1 MQRDQLKVEH
11 ALETKGFQRDER
23 HHHYFL
29 YRTQEGKLTDIRT
42 RTSHSGK
49 EIDARL
55 LSRMAQQCQLSRKDF
70 LALVDCT
77 MSQADYESA
86 IVDLLN

>member
-1 MQRDQLKVEH
+1 MQRDKRNVES
-11 ALETKGFQRDER
+11 ALEAKGFQRDER

-29 YRTQEGKLTDIRT
+29 YRTQQGLLTDIRT

-49 EIDARL
+49 DIDSYL
-55 LSRMAQQCQLSRKDF
+55 LNKMAAQCHLGREDF

-77 MSQADYESA
+77 LSQADYETTLS
-86 IVDLLN
+86 DRLD

>member
-1 MQRDQLKVEH
+1 MQRDQRKVES
-11 ALETKGFQRDER
+11 ALETKGFTRDER

-29 YRTQEGKLTDIRT
+29 YRTRKGKLTDIRT

-49 EIDARL
+49 DIETGL
-55 LSRMAQQCQLSRKDF
+55 LKRMATQCHLTRNDF

-77 MSQADYESA
+77 MTQADYENMISH
-86 IVDLLN
+86 LLD

>member
-1 MQRDQLKVEH
+1 MQRDKRKVEN

-29 YRTQEGKLTDIRT
+29 YRTQQGKLTAIRT

-55 LSRMAQQCQLSRKDF
+55 LGRMAQQCQLSRNEF

>member
-1 MQRDQLKVEH
+1 MQRDKRKVES

-29 YRTQEGKLTDIRT
+29 YRTQAGKLTEIRT

-49 EIDARL
+49 EIDTRL
-55 LSRMAQQCQLSRKDF
+55 LSQMARQCQLNRGDF
-70 LALVDCT
+70 LALVDCA
-77 MSQADYESA
+77 MSQADYEISIA
-86 IVDLLN
+86 DLLN